1 MSALPLVQTAIMVAN
16 LLWFG
21 VAFWYFSLKPVTAA
35 KLLVPPSAR
44 GSPLFQ
50 TVSASVRF
58 LGGMNFAF
66 ALFAALL
73 LGFGGLFPQPRQH
86 ALFAVVFSVAHASQF
101 AFNVPVAL
109 GGGRQGESFWPVL
122 KGPMLGIFMIDL
134 TLMLANAAV
143 AVALL
148 AAA

>member
-1 MSALPLVQTAIMVAN
+1 MAALPVIQTTVMVAN

-21 VAFWYFSLKPVTAA
+21 VAFCYFSLKPDTAA
-35 KLLVPPSAR
+35 KLLIPPSAR
-44 GSPLFQ
+44 GSPLFK

-73 LGFGGLFPQPRQH
+73 LAFGGLFPEPRQL

-122 KGPMLGIFMIDL
+122 KGPMLGVFVIDL
-134 TLMLANAAV
+134 TLMLANAV
-143 AVALL
+143 IAVALL